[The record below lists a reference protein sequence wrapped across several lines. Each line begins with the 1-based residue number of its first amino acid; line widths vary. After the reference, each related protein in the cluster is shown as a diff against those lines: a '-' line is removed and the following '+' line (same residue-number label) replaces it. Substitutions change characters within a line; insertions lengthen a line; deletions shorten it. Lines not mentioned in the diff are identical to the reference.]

1 MESDKKNHTDKVEAE
16 MKLLIEKLNNENA
29 ALNKILSSVGE
40 PKDRKAK
47 GEPEDKKAKGPDRKP
62 SVKKS

>member
-1 MESDKKNHTDKVEAE
+1 MESNKKNRPDQIEKE
-16 MKLLIEKLNNENA
+16 MKRLIKKLNNENA